1 MEYIYLVASLPRLE
15 LTTPPRLS
23 SERTAAPPPP
33 ASCEP
38 TTGKTWARCSATGS
52 KKSRAP
58 EFAPF
63 RDAETQLRNALAR
76 LRAARAGVAYDP
88 GAHPHG
94 DYDARCDEVAGRAM
108 ELDDPLARELLLDEH
123 RWALL
128 DEIAVPA
135 PYGIQG
141 VLAYGVKLR
150 LAEKWTGQIDAAE
163 GLRVAA
169 RLADEAL
176 AGSAL

>member
-1 MEYIYLVASLPRLE
+1 MEYIYLVASLPGLE

-23 SERTAAPPPP
+23 SGELLAA
-33 ASCEP
+33 
-38 TTGKTWARCSATGS
+38 SAGLLRADHWEDLS
-52 KKSRAP
+52 AVLGDRLEEVGAP
-58 EFAPF
+58 EFRAF

-76 LRAARAGVAYDP
+76 LRAARAGVIYDP
-88 GAHPHG
+88 RAHPHR

-108 ELDDPLARELLLDEH
+108 ELEDPLARELLLDEH

-135 PYGIQG
+135 PYGIHG

-169 RLADEAL
+169 RLADDAL
-176 AGSAL
+176 ARSAL

>member
-15 LTTPPRLS
+15 LATPPRMTSAALLAS
-23 SERTAAPPPP
+23 AGGLLRADHLEDLRAVLDDRLEDVAAP
-33 ASCEP
+33 EL
-38 TTGKTWARCSATGS
+38 R
-52 KKSRAP
+52 RY
-58 EFAPF
+58 

-94 DYDARCDEVAGRAM
+94 DYDARCDEVARRAM
-108 ELDDPLARELLLDEH
+108 ELEDPLARELLLDEH

-128 DEIAVPA
+128 EEIAAPA
-135 PYGIQG
+135 PYGVQA

-150 LAEKWTGQIDAAE
+150 LAEKWSGQVDVAE
-163 GLRVAA
+163 GLRLVAQ
-169 RLADEAL
+169 LADAAL

>member
-23 SERTAAPPPP
+23 SEELLAA
-33 ASCEP
+33 
-38 TTGKTWARCSATGS
+38 SAGLL
-52 KKSRAP
+52 RADHREDLGAVLGDRLEEVGAP
-58 EFAPF
+58 EFRPF

-76 LRAARAGVAYDP
+76 LRAARAGVAYDA

-108 ELDDPLARELLLDEH
+108 ELEDPLARELLLDEH

>member
-1 MEYIYLVASLPRLE
+1 MLADRLE
-15 LTTPPRLS
+15 DV
-23 SERTAAPPPP
+23 
-33 ASCEP
+33 
-38 TTGKTWARCSATGS
+38 
-52 KKSRAP
+52 RAP
-58 EFAPF
+58 EFRPF
-63 RDAETQLRNALAR
+63 RDAEIQLRNALAR

-94 DYDARCDEVAGRAM
+94 AYDARCDEVARRAM
-108 ELDDPLARELLLDEH
+108 ELEDPLARELLLDEH

-135 PYGIQG
+135 PYGVQG

-163 GLRVAA
+163 GMRVAA

>member
-1 MEYIYLVASLPRLE
+1 
-15 LTTPPRLS
+15 
-23 SERTAAPPPP
+23 
-33 ASCEP
+33 
-38 TTGKTWARCSATGS
+38 
-52 KKSRAP
+52 
-58 EFAPF
+58 
-63 RDAETQLRNALAR
+63 
-76 LRAARAGVAYDP
+76 
-88 GAHPHG
+88 
-94 DYDARCDEVAGRAM
+94 M
-108 ELDDPLARELLLDEH
+108 ELEDPLARELLLDEH

-150 LAEKWTGQIDAAE
+150 LAEKWTGQVDAAE

-169 RLADEAL
+169 GLADEAL